1 MRSNSKVGKR
11 VKAMKSCICIVGF
24 EYARLRRGVK
34 HMGWS
39 ADNMQFIETEKTR
52 SINSMKAHASKV
64 VHSVIGSQCSFC
76 WVYCESCSSFELS
89 GEIE

>member
-1 MRSNSKVGKR
+1 MRSKVGKR